1 MLQKRKTVDNCLLQ
15 AEEIG
20 LVISCVTAMKE
31 NCGFAF
37 WVGFDFAELLIS
49 KMKDYIFKLIF
60 ESGVDVSKVQWIKSR
75 GKISIFI
82 IEMITLIHM

>member
-49 KMKDYIFKLIF
+49 KMKDYILN
-60 ESGVDVSKVQWIKSR
+60 
-75 GKISIFI
+75 
-82 IEMITLIHM
+82 